1 MNKYNHAEKVDS
13 FVYHMINSY
22 DELLLELSASAKYL
36 KDMVD
41 HFDSIVESKEHQ

>member
-1 MNKYNHAEKVDS
+1 MNKYNRAEKVDS

-22 DELLLELSASAKYL
+22 DELLLELLASAKYL

-41 HFDSIVESKEHQ
+41 HFDSIVESKENN